1 MLLRFHGGLWI
12 AREFVE
18 AHGYSLAEVHRTM
31 LFARGNP
38 QEPMAVAEV
47 FVRKTTLLRTKKQ
60 SNTAAG
66 KLLAKKTGCL
76 IETAGRVL
84 QLTLSNGGGSDN
96 ECAIGDG
103 FRDGFE
109 FCGLREKR
117 LGADSGTRFAK
128 SQLIRIDNAKVEEA
142 EIAHGASGCADV
154 ERIARSH
161 KNDTQAVGISVGE
174 HGDEFTAGRKHES
187 ARRRAACAPG
197 DG

>member
-1 MLLRFHGGLWI
+1 
-12 AREFVE
+12 
-18 AHGYSLAEVHRTM
+18 
-31 LFARGNP
+31 
-38 QEPMAVAEV
+38 MAVAEV

-142 EIAHGASGCADV
+142 EIAHGASGCADASAHPTAKAN
-154 ERIARSH
+154 RLALRNDLRMIARMTHSRSIRGSH
-161 KNDTQAVGISVGE
+161 T
-174 HGDEFTAGRKHES
+174 
-187 ARRRAACAPG
+187 P
-197 DG
+197 